1 MKISYNWLK
10 QYVNIEETPEQL
22 SVILTDIGLEVEG
35 VELIETI
42 KGGLKGVVIGEVLS
56 KEKHPD
62 ADRLNV
68 TTVNVGAEEN
78 LQIVCGAP
86 NVDAGQ
92 KVVVATVGC
101 KLYPTGNEEGFKIK
115 KSKIRGVESYG
126 MICAEDEIGLG
137 ESHDG
142 IMVLDANAKVGTEA
156 KDFFNVEND
165 YLIEI
170 GLTPNRA
177 DAMSHIGVARD
188 LQAYYNYVNNSEKQI
203 CLPNVNQ
210 FKVDNTN
217 AKVNIKVEDSER
229 CPRYAGVSISGV
241 KIAPSPD
248 WIQNRLRS
256 IGLSPINNVA
266 DITNFVLHELGQ
278 PLHAFDADVVNGNV
292 VVRTAKDKEKFTTLD
307 EVERELS
314 TEDLMI
320 CNDKDA
326 MCIAGVFGGIESGIS
341 DKTTN
346 VFLESAYFN
355 PVSVRKSAKRQG
367 LNTDASFRF
376 ERGIDPNFTIYALKR
391 AALLIQEIAGG
402 EISSEITDL
411 YPNKIEDFK
420 VDFSIQKCHD
430 LLGEEIPKD
439 KIELIF
445 KVLDIN
451 IDSEKDG
458 NYVLNVPAFRVDVQR
473 EADIVEEILRI
484 YGYNNIYIPNKVNS
498 SLAYAPKPDKQKVQ
512 NLISDLL
519 TSNGFAEIMSNSLTS
534 SKYVDIAKANH
545 IKEEFNVRM
554 LNPLSVDLDV
564 MRQTLLFSGLESI
577 TRNQNRK
584 NADLKLYEFGKTYQ
598 KFNEGEYNETE
609 FLSIFLTGSKEGD
622 NWYNSNEKV
631 NFYSAKGTLEQVLGR
646 LGILKNYNVKP
657 VKNDL
662 FEDGLQYTIAK
673 KKVADIGWIRKD
685 ILKKTDIKNDVYYIE
700 INWNVVLELL
710 VMNKVKYKE
719 LAKFPAVKRD
729 LSLLLDKKIKFE
741 EIAQI
746 AKDCDKRLL
755 KEVSLFDVYQGKN
768 LAEDKKSYAVSFI
781 LQDEEKTMND
791 KVINK
796 IMDKIQTS
804 LESKLGAE
812 LR

>member
-411 YPNKIEDFK
+411 YPNRIEDFK